1 MVGAP
6 GVAHGVAVGDDQ
18 PLVAE
23 LLPQEPVLS
32 LRVQAR
38 RHPWAQTS
46 CQRVRHS
53 TPRVAQTLLET
64 DRSLRCTYSQ
74 QRSTVRVGNSHSPSR
89 PFAALTST

>member
-23 LLPQEPVLS
+23 LLSKEPVLS

-38 RHPWAQTS
+38 RHPWPQTS
-46 CQRVRHS
+46 CQRAQRS
-53 TPRVAQTLLET
+53 TPRVAQTLLEA
-64 DRSLRCTYSQ
+64 DR
-74 QRSTVRVGNSHSPSR
+74 
-89 PFAALTST
+89 